1 MKDLSTKQA
10 DVMLFF
16 VALLWGTGFTVTK
29 IALDVFSTVQLL
41 FFRFFIA
48 AAISL
53 IIFHKSMRKMSK
65 SDLKAGIIMGIFLAV
80 GYIFQTFGLEGTS
93 TGKSAFLTG
102 TNVVMV
108 PFLSWFVSK
117 KKPGK
122 NNIIAAV
129 LMFLGIVLLTV
140 DFANFGSFNIADML
154 TFFCAISFAW
164 QIVATGAFAG
174 DKDPYIISTVQLS
187 TCAVI
192 FSVMM
197 FFDKTP
203 LHFTT
208 TGAFSMV
215 YLSIITTLL
224 CFLMQTIGQKYT
236 SSSHA
241 AIVLSLESV
250 CGSVFGVM
258 FLGEKYNYMMLIAFV
273 VIFVS
278 ILIAEGG
285 FDSFFN
291 KKSIEELN

>member
-10 DVMLFF
+10 DAMLFF

-48 AAISL
+48 AIFSL
-53 IIFHKSMRKMSK
+53 IIFHKDMRKMNK
-65 SDLKAGIIMGIFLAV
+65 SDLKAGIIMGIFLTL

-93 TGKSAFLTG
+93 AGKSAFLTG

-108 PFLSWFVSK
+108 PFLAWFVSK

-122 NNIIAAV
+122 NNIIAAI
-129 LMFLGIVLLTV
+129 LMFLGIILLTV
-140 DFANFGSFNIADML
+140 DFKNFGEFNVADML

-164 QIVATGAFAG
+164 QIVATGIFSG
-174 DKDPYIISTVQLS
+174 DKNPYIISTVQLS

-203 LHFTT
+203 LHYTT
-208 TGAFSMV
+208 TGAYSMV
-215 YLSIITTLL
+215 YLSIVTTLV

-258 FLGEKYNYMMLIAFV
+258 FLGEKYNYLMVIAFV
-273 VIFVS
+273 VIFMS

-291 KKSIEELN
+291 KRNLEIN

>member
-48 AAISL
+48 AAVSL
-53 IIFHKSMRKMSK
+53 IIFHKDMRKMNK

-108 PFLSWFVSK
+108 PFLTWFITK

-122 NNIIAAV
+122 NNLIAAV
-129 LMFLGIVLLTV
+129 LMFLGIILLTV
-140 DFANFGSFNIADML
+140 DFKNFGEFNIADML

-164 QIVATGAFAG
+164 QIVATGIFSG
-174 DKDPYIISTVQLS
+174 DKNPYIISTVQLS
-187 TCAVI
+187 TCAII

-203 LHFTT
+203 LYFTT
-208 TGAFSMV
+208 TGAYSMI
-215 YLSIITTLL
+215 YLSIVTTLV

-273 VIFVS
+273 VIFLS

-291 KKSIEELN
+291 KRNIEVN